1 MVSLRQMDPSEVP
14 ADALRTRTAIDH
26 SEYANALNGVQI
38 GTWYEVPLE
47 GVGRR
52 ALIRRLNQAASERP
66 DEQGGPIK
74 LRWAQEKHTKE
85 GVAMFKAV
93 AVGSAEADEA
103 DAEGTSEGEGETSA
117 AQNTG
122 RRSRRGAS
130 VEAPAEGQLVGA
142 GA

>member
-14 ADALRTRTAIDH
+14 ADALRTRTTVDH
-26 SEYANALNGVQI
+26 SEYATALQGVQI
-38 GTWYEVPLE
+38 DKWYEVPLE
-47 GVGRR
+47 GVNRR
-52 ALIRRLNQAASERP
+52 ALIRRFNQAASERP

-103 DAEGTSEGEGETSA
+103 DAENAGEEGESETPV
-117 AQNTG
+117 QTG
-122 RRSRRGAS
+122 RRSRRGAQ
-130 VEAPAEGQLVGA
+130 AETPEGELVGA